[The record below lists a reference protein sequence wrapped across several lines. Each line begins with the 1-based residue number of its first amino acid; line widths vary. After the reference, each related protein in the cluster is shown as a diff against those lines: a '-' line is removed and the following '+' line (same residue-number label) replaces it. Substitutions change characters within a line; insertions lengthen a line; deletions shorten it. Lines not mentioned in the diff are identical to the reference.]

1 MLSGARV
8 ETTMRRVG
16 LAAFLLCAGAAR
28 GADPATAG
36 PEARE
41 ALAICQR
48 ADTVP
53 SDQRA
58 ALLTFGLERAE
69 AAVGADPRD
78 AAAHLAIFCN
88 LGKRLRNRGGWGLL
102 TAFGDLSRARGE
114 LDAALSLDPDYPG
127 ALAAKGQMLAE
138 LPRWLGGDRQ
148 EAERL
153 LRRAVALD
161 PVDGRVRLILA
172 NVLQENGQRDEARM
186 HALAALGVLERDGPP
201 DDLATAR
208 TLLASLQ

>member
-1 MLSGARV
+1 
-8 ETTMRRVG
+8 MRRGV
-16 LAAFLLCAGAAR
+16 LAALLLCAPAAR
-28 GADPATAG
+28 GADPVTAG

-48 ADTVP
+48 ADAVP
-53 SDQRA
+53 SDQQA
-58 ALLTFGLERAE
+58 ALLAFGLERAE
-69 AAVGADPRD
+69 AAVHADPRD

-88 LGKRLRNRGGWGLL
+88 LGKRLRHRGGWGLL
-102 TAFGDLSRARGE
+102 TAFGDFSRARGE
-114 LDAALSLDPDYPG
+114 LDTALSLAPDYPG

-161 PVDGRVRLILA
+161 PLDGRVRLILA
-172 NVLQENGQRDEARM
+172 NVLQENGQREEART
-186 HALAALGVLERDGPP
+186 HALAALGVLERDGPQ
-201 DDLATAR
+201 DDLASAR
-208 TLLASLQ
+208 TFLASLQ